1 MAMGIGEKQIFDRLV
16 AQVQAMKDQMHEH
29 QVESTDRLNK
39 LNGDVS
45 YLKGLLKQKGIKV
58 ENGVSA

>member
-1 MAMGIGEKQIFDRLV
+1 MALGIGERQQFEELKQ
-16 AQVQAMKDQMHEH
+16 QVQ
-29 QVESTDRLNK
+29 SLIDRVNK

-58 ENGVSA
+58 EDGVPA